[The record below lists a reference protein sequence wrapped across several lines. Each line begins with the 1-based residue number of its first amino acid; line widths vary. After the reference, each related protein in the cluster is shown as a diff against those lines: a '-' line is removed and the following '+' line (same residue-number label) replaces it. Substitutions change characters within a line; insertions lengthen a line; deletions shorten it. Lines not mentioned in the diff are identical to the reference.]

1 LPTEFAGLLK
11 LAMKQLF
18 CFLPILGLLAC
29 TQLRSPLASS
39 LNPSD
44 TATDIQEQSH
54 ASQQAMFAPKRLRQ
68 LSQQRDFLI
77 GTAVSMKP
85 LQTNPIYRRL
95 LTEEFNLL
103 TPENAMKFGVVHP
116 ERDRYA
122 FKEADAMVQLAQEH
136 NMEIH
141 GQPLLWYKN
150 LPTWL
155 TRTTWTQA
163 ELKTILETHINTLMG
178 RHRGKVPVWHVVN
191 EAMHDKTGNL
201 RESFW
206 LEGLGSDY
214 IELAFRL
221 AHAADP
227 EAKLIY
233 NDYGGEELDR
243 KSNAIYDLVKNL
255 KQKGV
260 PIHGVGFQMHKI
272 ASNPPN
278 PEAVAENIRRLGALG
293 LNVYITEM
301 DVQIHGNPT
310 SPKLEAQSRV
320 YRQMLEVCLKAPNC
334 KGLMV
339 WGLADHLSWIPYH
352 YKRPDAPLLFDTA
365 YKPKPAYEA
374 IATLLKTTQPK

>member
-1 LPTEFAGLLK
+1 MKHPLLFFLYLLP
-11 LAMKQLF
+11 
-18 CFLPILGLLAC
+18 FLGGLAC
-29 TQLRSPLASS
+29 TAVRSPLA
-39 LNPSD
+39 PSVDARTNVTD
-44 TATDIQEQSH
+44 TQGQSH
-54 ASQQAMFAPKRLRQ
+54 QQAVGVQDQLPLRQ
-68 LSQQRDFLI
+68 LAAKHNFGI
-77 GTAVSMKP
+77 GTAVAMKP
-85 LQTNPIYRRL
+85 LQNNPTYRRI

-122 FKEADAMVQLAQEH
+122 FKEADAMVQLAQAH

-150 LPTWL
+150 LPSWL
-155 TRTTWTQA
+155 TRSTWTQA
-163 ELKTILETHINTLMG
+163 ELKNILETHIKTLMG
-178 RHRGKVPVWHVVN
+178 RYRGKVPVWHVVN
-191 EAMHDKTGNL
+191 EAMHDKSGEL

-227 EAKLIY
+227 TAKLIY

-243 KSNAIYDLVKNL
+243 KSNAIYHLVKTL

-278 PEAVAENIRRLGALG
+278 PAAVAENIRRLGALG
-293 LNVYITEM
+293 LDVYITEM

-310 SPKLEAQSRV
+310 PPKLEAQSRV

-339 WGLADHLSWIPYH
+339 WGLADHFSWIPYH

-374 IATLLKTTQPK
+374 ISSLFSAYQRN